1 MGTPE
6 FAVYPLK
13 ALLDSGK
20 QIVAV
25 VTVPDKPVGRGQK
38 VRFSPV
44 KEFALKNK
52 LPLLQPTNL
61 KDDDFIE
68 TLRAFGAD
76 LQIVVA
82 FRMLPEAVW
91 NMPRLGT
98 VNLHASLL
106 PSIYGSASG
115 FLNIVCITRPATER
129 AAPVANAVIAFGRR
143 KFTTISR

>member
-25 VTVPDKPVGRGQK
+25 VTAPDKPVGRGQK

-44 KEFALKNK
+44 KEFALENK
-52 LPLLQPTNL
+52 LPLLQPINL

-106 PSIYGSASG
+106 PQYRYRRYT
-115 FLNIVCITRPATER
+115 F
-129 AAPVANAVIAFGRR
+129 AAECGYTSYR
-143 KFTTISR
+143 